1 VPAIHT
7 VHHKKKNHKAIGT
20 YFSGSLRNILQCFN
34 QVSLTLG
41 AGVGARAEQLAIP
54 RNLGTR
60 EWCCLDPQE
69 GPGSTASAFKTAA
82 VHIKTSILILPIP
95 RFPSIIPILANI
107 HSTHSTPP
115 PITKSQS
122 PHPQVPRSPVP
133 SPVAVSMQPG
143 PVGSGPAPA
152 SAPGSKPGRRS
163 PSCAAP
169 WSRRCPSCDLEKDR
183 CGLIDRIYI
192 ATVDGW
198 IDGWMD
204 RLNDQKRRRT
214 TKRTKM
220 TKRTEITE
228 ITKRTKKNKKKKKH
242 KKQKTRRRTR
252 RRTKEKHKEKTG
264 CCVRV
269 HSP

>member
-1 VPAIHT
+1 MVLSWSPRRPWQHSFSLQNRSCSYQNLNPHPTDTPIPINHPHISQYSFDTFDTAS
-7 VHHKKKNHKAIGT
+7 HHKIT
-20 YFSGSLRNILQCFN
+20 ITPS
-34 QVSLTLG
+34 
-41 AGVGARAEQLAIP
+41 
-54 RNLGTR
+54 
-60 EWCCLDPQE
+60 
-69 GPGSTASAFKTAA
+69 PG
-82 VHIKTSILILPIP
+82 
-95 RFPSIIPILANI
+95 
-107 HSTHSTPP
+107 
-115 PITKSQS
+115 
-122 PHPQVPRSPVP
+122 PQVPRSPVP

-204 RLNDQKRRRT
+204 RLNDQKGRRT

-228 ITKRTKKNKKKKKH
+228 ITKRTKKTRKSTRNKKH
-242 KKQKTRRRTR
+242 GEEQGEEPRRSTRRRL
-252 RRTKEKHKEKTG
+252 
-264 CCVRV
+264 VV
-269 HSP
+269 A